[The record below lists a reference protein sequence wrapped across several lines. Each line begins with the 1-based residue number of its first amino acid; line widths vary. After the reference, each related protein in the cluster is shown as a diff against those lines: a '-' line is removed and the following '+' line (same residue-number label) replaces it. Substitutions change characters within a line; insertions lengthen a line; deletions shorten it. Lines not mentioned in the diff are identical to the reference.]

1 MNGASEL
8 LTTIV
13 LSSGTATTTVC
24 APLPQRRPF
33 IVPDAVI
40 SVGGPLPTVDDKL
53 AVSLSV
59 HISFDLPVAPEEIH
73 PGLYGEMKRRIYAD
87 TANGLFFAL
96 RSNKILG
103 AREMYAIWE
112 SLRACVEG
120 ELVTL
125 DDLPITPDEIRDKK
139 EWAFEKAIRDCDDS
153 LGPLRL
159 SENLAAAVLGKH
171 GELLRQR
178 CQFLAKRLL
187 AIADYL
193 DASPQ
198 RRIPSA
204 LRIGALNAHS
214 DDAKTLRASAFA
226 PEPGPGERAE
236 TSILREIEACLGE
249 SPRSAKRH
257 RQALKKNLAP

>member
-1 MNGASEL
+1 MSGVSEL
-8 LTTIV
+8 LNTLV

-24 APLPQRRPF
+24 APPAQPRPF
-33 IVPDAVI
+33 IVADAVI
-40 SVGGPLPTVDDKL
+40 PLGESAPTVDDEL
-53 AVSLSV
+53 AVRLSV
-59 HISFDLPVAPEEIH
+59 HISFDTSIAPEVLHPDLYCEIR
-73 PGLYGEMKRRIYAD
+73 RRIYAD
-87 TANGLFFAL
+87 PANGLFFAL

-103 AREMYAIWE
+103 ARELYGTWDR
-112 SLRACVEG
+112 LRASVEFD
-120 ELVTL
+120 LASL
-125 DDLPITPDEIRDKK
+125 DDLPISPEEIRDKK
-139 EWAFEKAIRDCDDS
+139 EWAFEKAIRDCDEG

-171 GELLRQR
+171 GQLLRQR

-198 RRIPSA
+198 RRTASA
-204 LRIGALNAHS
+204 LRIGVLNQHS

-226 PEPGPGERAE
+226 PEPGPGEKAE
-236 TSILREIEACLGE
+236 TPILREIESSLGE

-257 RQALKKNLAP
+257 RQALKIKLAL